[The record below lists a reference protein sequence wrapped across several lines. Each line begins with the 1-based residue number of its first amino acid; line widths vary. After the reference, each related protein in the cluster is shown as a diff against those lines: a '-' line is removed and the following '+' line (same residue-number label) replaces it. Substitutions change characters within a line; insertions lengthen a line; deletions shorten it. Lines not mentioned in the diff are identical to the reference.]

1 MENPPAPPAGA
12 PAQPDPTTA
21 PTPSAAPNPTPAAP
35 KPEEK
40 KISGAELKKQQK
52 AEKAAKRAK
61 AKAEAGPSKAPPP
74 SAPKA
79 QKKDQ
84 QQTPKGGPSKAGA
97 SSAPPP
103 AKQQTMLPSRIR
115 RLSTTAP
122 AVKPPPVKQVSLFG
136 HLYGH
141 PRRYVIEGATKDV
154 HPAILALGLQMSSY
168 EVCGSTA
175 RCVAMLLAFKSVGQL
190 SFIHGL
196 CRN

>member
-1 MENPPAPPAGA
+1 MENPPDPPVEAPT
-12 PAQPDPTTA
+12 QPDLTV
-21 PTPSAAPNPTPAAP
+21 TPSSSAAPNPTLVVT

-61 AKAEAGPSKAPPP
+61 AKAESGAAKPPQP

-79 QKKDQ
+79 QKKEQ
-84 QQTPKGGPSKAGA
+84 QQTTKGGPSKGGA
-97 SSAPPP
+97 SAIPPA
-103 AKQQTMLPSRIR
+103 AKQQTTMPSRPR
-115 RLSTTAP
+115 RLSTGAP

-141 PRRYVIEGATKDV
+141 PRRYVIEGATKEV

-175 RCVAMLLAFKSVGQL
+175 RCVAMLLAFKSV
-190 SFIHGL
+190 
-196 CRN
+196 R